1 MFVISCKHI
10 YHPLYLGELVR
21 VTNKCSICEQFFH
34 PYWMQRWGLREED
47 MKKLAI
53 EWALTICMRQLK
65 VFFMEVTSTSTPIGT
80 TFVTYPYVLPLK
92 L

>member
-1 MFVISCKHI
+1 
-10 YHPLYLGELVR
+10 
-21 VTNKCSICEQFFH
+21 
-34 PYWMQRWGLREED
+34 MQRWGLREED